1 MKIKDIAKNR
11 SYLLTV
17 FVVLIVGALI
27 TLGLLLAKMNSYVV
41 ENGELSLDAVDE
53 QIQQTFDL
61 QLDNCYRQLQ
71 FISDYVYDGKQI
83 DLDDELAKEFFSMWQ
98 AKFDAELLLSL
109 IHI

>member
-1 MKIKDIAKNR
+1 MKIKDVAKNR

-98 AKFDAELLLSL
+98 VYLL
-109 IHI
+109 I

>member
-71 FISDYVYDGKQI
+71 FISD
-83 DLDDELAKEFFSMWQ
+83 
-98 AKFDAELLLSL
+98 
-109 IHI
+109 